1 MKFSKVLVANRGEIA
16 VRVMQTAKAMG
27 YQTVAVY
34 SDADRNARHVQ
45 EADEAVY
52 IGASK
57 VSESYLSITKIIEA
71 CKKTGADAVHPGYG
85 FLSENTDFAQVCI
98 DNQITFIGPT
108 ASAIQLMGSKRL
120 SKIAMI
126 EAGVPCVPGYE
137 GDRQD
142 LEYLAVQAEQI
153 GFPIMVK
160 ASAGGGGRGMRL
172 VQQSSEL
179 VEALQTARSEAEN
192 AFGSGEL
199 ILEKA
204 VIAPRHVEIQV
215 FGDTHGNYV
224 YLFERDCSIQRRHQ
238 KVVEEAPCPV
248 MTTEL
253 RQQMGEAAVA
263 AAKACAYVGAGTVE
277 FLLDASGEFYFL
289 EMNTRLQVEHPV
301 TELITGLDL
310 VEWQL
315 RVANGEYLP
324 LQQHE
329 LSIKGHAIEVRLY
342 AEDPRQDFLPQTG
355 QVLRWKPTILPNV
368 RIDHGMLATDEVSS
382 FYDPMVAKVIAYG
395 KTRKDAIRLLARAVD
410 DCVLLGVNSNK
421 QFLVNLLRHPVV
433 VAGDTNTAF
442 IQQHFQNDDSLH
454 SQVLSLETLAI
465 AAALFSQS
473 KGTAV
478 WQTGLGV
485 PLPLKLKYDD
495 QQIQLQL
502 LSESNAFTVQLCE
515 QTVCIEVLERTDE
528 QLTYVVDGI
537 RRRVQYVLDGDQ
549 LYLDRD
555 NGNVAIRNVTYAA
568 PETANVVGDGKIRAP
583 MDGAVINILV
593 NKGDQVVKGQTLLVL
608 EAMKIQQQI
617 RSDVD
622 GVVED
627 ILGQQGQQV
636 KKRQMLF
643 SIQI

>member
-27 YQTVAVY
+27 YQTVVVY
-34 SDADRNARHVQ
+34 SDADCKARHVQ

-52 IGASK
+52 IGPSK
-57 VSESYLSITKIIEA
+57 VSESYLAITKIIEA

-85 FLSENTDFAQVCI
+85 FLSENTEFAQACI

-108 ASAIQLMGSKRL
+108 ASAIELMGSKRL

-142 LEYLAVQAEQI
+142 LEYLAGQAEQV

-179 VEALQTARSEAEN
+179 IEALQTARSEAKN

-215 FGDTHGNYV
+215 FGDTHGNYI

-248 MTTEL
+248 MTPEL

-277 FLLDASGEFYFL
+277 FLLDASGAFYFL

-315 RVANGEYLP
+315 RVANGEQLP

-329 LSIKGHAIEVRLY
+329 LMLNGHAIEVRLY

-355 QVLRWKPTILPNV
+355 KVLRWQPATLPNV
-368 RIDHGMLATDEVSS
+368 RIDHGMLATDEVSP

-395 KTRKDAIRLLARAVD
+395 KTREDAIRLLARAVD

-442 IQQHFQNDDSLH
+442 IQQHFQNDSSLH
-454 SQVLSLETLAI
+454 KQVLSLKTLAI

-473 KGTAV
+473 NGTEV

-495 QQIQLQL
+495 QQIQLL
-502 LSESNAFTVQLCE
+502 LSSVNNTFTAQFCD
-515 QTVCIEVLERTDE
+515 QTVCIEVLERTPDY
-528 QLTYVVDGI
+528 LVYLINGV

-568 PETANVVGDGKIRAP
+568 PETVDAAGDGKIRAP
-583 MDGAVINILV
+583 MDGAVVNILV

-617 RSDVD
+617 KSDVD
-622 GVVED
+622 GIIED
-627 ILGQQGQQV
+627 VLGQQGQQV

-643 SIQI
+643 SIQV

>member
-85 FLSENTDFAQVCI
+85 FLSENTDFAQACI

-108 ASAIQLMGSKRL
+108 AFAIELMGSKRL

-142 LEYLAVQAEQI
+142 LEYLATQAEQI

-248 MTTEL
+248 MTPEL

-368 RIDHGMLATDEVSS
+368 RIDHGMLATDEVSP

-395 KTRKDAIRLLARAVD
+395 KTREDAIRLLARAVD
-410 DCVLLGVNSNK
+410 DSVLLGVNSNK

-442 IQQHFQNDDSLH
+442 IQQHFQDDSSLH

-502 LSESNAFTVQLCE
+502 SSVNNTFTVQLCD
-515 QTVCIEVLERTDE
+515 QTVCIEVIEKTDE
-528 QLTYVVDGI
+528 QLTYFVDGI

-568 PETANVVGDGKIRAP
+568 PETADVTGDGKIRAP